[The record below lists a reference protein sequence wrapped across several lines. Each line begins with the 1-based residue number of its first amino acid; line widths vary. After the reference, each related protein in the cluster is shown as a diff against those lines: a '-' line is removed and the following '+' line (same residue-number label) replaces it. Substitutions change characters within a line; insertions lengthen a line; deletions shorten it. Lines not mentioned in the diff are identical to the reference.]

1 VTRGEIGSAV
11 LAVIELVQ
19 EERRVPEGLV
29 FAAFMG
35 HLSADAFESML
46 QQIVRTGR
54 VRRVHHDLVWVG

>member
-1 VTRGEIGSAV
+1 MTRGEIGSAV

-19 EERRVPEGLV
+19 EERQVPEGFV

-46 QQIVRTGR
+46 QQIIRTGL
-54 VRRVHHDLVWVG
+54 VKRVHHELVWVG